1 MKLKKQTV
9 TVSFLCL
16 CMASASA
23 QVYDNTSP
31 SSSGSAPGDN
41 ESSLTTYVENWAG
54 LMGYDITQPPA
65 NKPTDTSTQLINYS
79 TVSLTELLL
88 YSTFFGF
95 IPAATA
101 PNSSSSS
108 NSSSPVVGAPFL
120 PQGNP
125 IANMI
130 NQSSNTTFGNYSNIN
145 QATNVT
151 ANALVDQAPYQSD
164 PVSQALLN
172 ILGTPD
178 VSYCTTVN
186 SNGMTLVTNPTN
198 PNTTPASCSTL
209 GATMFQNQ
217 VIENVIGTLP
227 DQASFYTFNTNQEL
241 IAQLNSN
248 TLLAPLIYSTDS
260 SSSSSTSNNAD
271 SGTPGLQAQTQL
283 QQASN
288 FIRYVSGSVLPTILP
303 NLTAYQTLYNQA
315 IAPNTNNP
323 AGQAQAQAV
332 LSTYLTSL
340 RVYAAQTSVGMSNLY
355 YILSKRMPQHKQM
368 PSGSQGGNAQPL
380 SASPSQSF
388 NEYMMATW
396 RIFNPEAASNAMN
409 SDKNS
414 GNNQSNIQSTQWI
427 DQINHATPA
436 TVQKEIAILLSE
448 INYQLYLSR
457 QIQERMLLTS
467 SVALLQSTKA
477 TQPSSNFSNQIT
489 SASSS
494 LPSASN

>member
-1 MKLKKQTV
+1 MKLKNQSV
-9 TVSFLCL
+9 AVSFLCL

-23 QVYDNTSP
+23 QVYDS
-31 SSSGSAPGDN
+31 SSSGSASGDN
-41 ESSLTTYVENWAG
+41 DSNLTTYVENWAG

-65 NKPTDTSTQLINYS
+65 NKPTDTSTQLLNYS

-95 IPAATA
+95 IPTATA

-108 NSSSPVVGAPFL
+108 NSSSPVVGASFV
-120 PQGNP
+120 PQGNSV
-125 IANMI
+125 ANMI

-145 QATNVT
+145 QATDVT
-151 ANALVDQAPYQSD
+151 ANALVDQVPYQSD

-186 SNGMTLVTNPTN
+186 SNGITLVTNPTN

-209 GATMFQNQ
+209 GSTMFQNQ

-248 TLLAPLIYSTDS
+248 TLLAPLIYSTDN
-260 SSSSSTSNNAD
+260 SSSTSNNSD
-271 SGTPGLQAQTQL
+271 SGTPGLQAQSQL

-368 PSGSQGGNAQPL
+368 PSGAQGGNGQSL

-396 RIFNPEAASNAMN
+396 RIFNPEAAANAAN
-409 SDKNS
+409 SSDNS
-414 GNNQSNIQSTQWI
+414 GNNQSKMQSTQWI

-477 TQPSSNFSNQIT
+477 TQPSSNFSNQII

-494 LPSASN
+494 LPSTSN